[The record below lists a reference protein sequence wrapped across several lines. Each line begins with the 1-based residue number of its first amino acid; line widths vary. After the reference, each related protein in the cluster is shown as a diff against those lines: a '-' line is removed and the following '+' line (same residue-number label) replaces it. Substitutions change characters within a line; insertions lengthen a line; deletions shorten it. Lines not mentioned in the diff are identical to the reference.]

1 MDFWEVVARRH
12 SVRDY
17 AADRDVPQEM
27 IEKVLGAAI
36 QAPSGGNQQSWHFIV
51 VRNEDLRAALVR
63 AAFGQGVVACAP
75 VIIAVCAM
83 PERSGSR
90 YGDRGR
96 HLFTIQDTAAAIE
109 NMLLAATALGLGTC
123 WVGAFDEGAAAQALA
138 LPNDLRPVALIP
150 IGYPRQPSSRS
161 TSRYPVSE
169 VSEIRD

>member
-1 MDFWEVVARRH
+1 MDFWEVVARRY

-17 AADRDVPQEM
+17 ADNRDVPQDI
-27 IEKVLGAAI
+27 IEKVLSAAI
-36 QAPSGGNQQSWHFIV
+36 QAPSGGNRQSWRFIV
-51 VRNEDLRAALVR
+51 VRNEGLRATLCQAS
-63 AAFGQGVVACAP
+63 FGQKFVAGAP
-75 VIIAVCAM
+75 VVIAVCAM
-83 PERSGSR
+83 PEVSGSR

-123 WVGAFDEGAAAQALA
+123 WVGSFDERAVAEALA
-138 LPNDLRPVALIP
+138 LSADLRPVALVP

-161 TSRYPVSE
+161 TSRNTVAA

>member
-1 MDFWEVVARRH
+1 MDFWEVIRLRH

-17 AADRDVPQEM
+17 DDRDVAQDI
-27 IEKVLGAAI
+27 IERVLDAAI
-36 QAPSGGNQQSWHFIV
+36 QAPSAGNLQSWHFII
-51 VRNEDLRAALVR
+51 VRNEGFRTALAQ
-63 AAFGQGVVACAP
+63 AAFGQKFVACAP
-75 VIIAVCAM
+75 VVIAVCAKLD
-83 PERSGSR
+83 RSGSR

-109 NMLLAATALGLGTC
+109 NILLAATALGLGTC
-123 WVGAFDEGAAAQALA
+123 WVGAFDEAAAAQALA